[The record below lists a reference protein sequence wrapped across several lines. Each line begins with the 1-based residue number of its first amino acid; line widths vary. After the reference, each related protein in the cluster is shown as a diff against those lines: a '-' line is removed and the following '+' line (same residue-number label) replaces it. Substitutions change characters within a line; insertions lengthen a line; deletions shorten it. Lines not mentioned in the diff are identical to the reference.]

1 EALAAAAARP
11 MPPGP
16 HAPASAAMWVSA
28 LALEGMPEPAAAATV
43 QPRDVRALVDD
54 ALQGGTRA
62 DRFGLATQTLDG
74 GPILVRERFE
84 EPEDRRGLPAILA
97 RKSAYDAE
105 RIVVLVD
112 RPSDAW
118 SAALAGDLLAQS
130 KVDAVVIAQVEEPA
144 HGAFIETAAHAAA
157 RGLA

>member
-1 EALAAAAARP
+1 LAVKISQKSSVALVLLPAAKVSGAAFAIGTLVGFGASLIDRSEARASAEALAAAAARP

-74 GPILVRERFE
+74 GAILVRERFE

-105 RIVVLVD
+105 RIVVLV
-112 RPSDAW
+112 
-118 SAALAGDLLAQS
+118 
-130 KVDAVVIAQVEEPA
+130 
-144 HGAFIETAAHAAA
+144 
-157 RGLA
+157 